1 MLIKNLFERDIFR
14 PINGVVKADQL
25 DDTSVWQE
33 LDEFV
38 ITREL
43 DQHIRKF
50 IAWFLEAV
58 DQGKNPNP
66 AGKMGVWLSGYFG
79 SGKSHFLKVLSYLLR
94 NRTHTF
100 NGKSKLA
107 VEFFKSKIKDAMLF
121 GDIKRAVVAD
131 TDVILFNIDSKADH
145 RTGRDLILRVFLKV
159 LNELQGYSGDHP
171 HIAHMERY
179 LEAKGKL
186 QAFQDAY
193 RKHTGTEWV
202 KDRDAYQFNRDEIV
216 KAWSETLGQ
225 SQQAA
230 EKWIDGAE
238 DTFPLSVE
246 NFCKWTKEY
255 LDSKGPQHRL
265 IFLVDEVGQ
274 FIGSDEKLMVNL
286 QTITE
291 GLGTACRRRA
301 WIVVTSQ
308 EDMDAVLGDMT
319 RRKKED
325 FSKIQGR
332 FYPPLSLSS
341 GNVDEVIQS
350 RLLEKIPDVKD
361 ELGTLFQK
369 KGDILKNQL
378 TFKNCGMTFRPFKDG
393 EDFVKNYPFAPYQ
406 FQLLQKIFEA
416 IRKAGATGINLAKG
430 ERSMLDAFQSAAKA
444 VSINEIGILVPLY
457 DFYPSIESFLDTSV
471 KRTIDQAKT
480 NPSLEPFDIHL
491 LQVLFL
497 IRYVDEMKGNVDNL
511 VTLCL
516 DQIDGDRL
524 ALRHKI
530 EESLARLEKE
540 TLISRNGENYFFL
553 TNEERDI
560 NKEIKTVELSDGEE
574 AKLLGQIIFDDV
586 LKEQRKHRFS
596 VNKMDFDFN
605 RRCDQFPIGNQK
617 DGALLVSVVTPMGDD
632 YEIYEKAKCILES
645 GSEGGFVLI
654 RLGNDESLGRELRT
668 YIQTEKYLA
677 RKNDGT
683 LLDSTKRILRECA
696 EDNRQRRDRL
706 TKVLSE
712 MMVEAE
718 YYVAGQPLKLKATA
732 AWSALD
738 EAMEY
743 LIQNTFSKMSYLR
756 QLTPEADRL
765 KEIQA
770 VLRSNDTAKET
781 LLFQSG
787 ENNPQAIEDVRN
799 HVELCARAN
808 RQIVLHDLIEKRY
821 ALRPYGWPDNEV
833 LLLLARLL
841 VLGDINL
848 MMDGALL
855 PPDKAFEAITTPA
868 KRRKIIVV
876 KRQTAN
882 PEAIKNARNLGK
894 ELFAEMGPDSED
906 GLFSFL
912 QRKLKE
918 WQTSLTT
925 YKTLADTGNY
935 PGKDEIADGLTLINK
950 PLTDKE
956 SPKFIDRFNTLRKDL
971 IDFAERYHDL
981 EHFYEHQKPTWEK
994 LRRATEKFNL
1004 NCLDLERDAQA
1015 GPALKRMKEILA
1027 APAPYGLLKD
1037 ADGLITTV
1045 DAVNSALL
1053 TGRRKLAVEKI
1064 DGHYATLTKEIAT
1077 VQGDAGLRVACL
1089 KPLEFLKKQVEREES
1104 LAHITQAEA
1113 EAIKEFD
1120 AAIGRIE
1127 DFVKKAAAKSPAK
1140 GTAMPTPVVKKQRI
1154 IKASDLMKATYLETP
1169 DDVNAFLEALRQE
1182 LQKALANGE
1191 RIQIR

>member
-43 DQHIRKF
+43 DQHLRKF
-50 IAWFLEAV
+50 IAWYLDAV
-58 DQGKNPNP
+58 DQGKNPDS
-66 AGKMGVWLSGYFG
+66 AGKMGVWISGFFG

-94 NRTHTF
+94 NGTHTL
-100 NGKSKLA
+100 NGTSKQA
-107 VEFFKSKIKDAMLF
+107 VEFFQSKIKDAMLF
-121 GDIKRAVVAD
+121 GDIKRAVIAD

-179 LEAKGKL
+179 LESKGKF
-186 QAFQDAY
+186 QAFQEAY
-193 RKHTGTEWV
+193 RKYTGTEWV
-202 KDRDAYQFNRDEIV
+202 KERDAYQFNHDEIV

-291 GLGTACRRRA
+291 GLGTTCRRHA

-308 EDMDAVLGDMT
+308 EDMDTVLGDMT

-350 RLLEKIPDVKD
+350 RLLAKIPDVKD
-361 ELGTLFQK
+361 ELATLFK
-369 KGDILKNQL
+369 TKGDILKNQL
-378 TFKNCGMTFRPFKDG
+378 TFKHCGMTFRPFKDG

-444 VSINEIGILVPLY
+444 VSVYEIGILVPLY

-471 KRTIDQAKT
+471 KRTIDQAET

-560 NKEIKTVELSDGEE
+560 NKEIKTVELSGGEE

-605 RRCDQFPIGNQK
+605 RRCDQYPIGNQK
-617 DGALLVSVVTPMGDD
+617 DGALLVSVVTPLGDD
-632 YEIYEKAKCILES
+632 YETYEKGKCILES
-645 GSEGGFVLI
+645 SAEGGFVLI

-668 YIQTEKYLA
+668 YLQTEKYLA

-706 TKVLSE
+706 TRLLSE

-718 YYVAGQPLKLKATA
+718 YYVAGQPLKIKATA

-743 LIQNTFSKMSYLR
+743 LIQNTFNKMSYLKG
-756 QLTPEADRL
+756 LAAEPL

-770 VLRSNDTAKET
+770 VLRSNDTAKEM

-799 HVELCARAN
+799 HVDLCARAN

-855 PPDKAFEAITTPA
+855 PPDKAFEPITTPA

-906 GLFSFL
+906 GLFTFL
-912 QRKLKE
+912 QRKLKD

-935 PGKDEIADGLTLINK
+935 PGEEEITDGLTLINK

-956 SPKFIDRFNTLRKDL
+956 SPKFIDRFNTLRPDL
-971 IDFAERYHDL
+971 IDFAERFHDL

-994 LRRATEKFNL
+994 LRRATEKFSL
-1004 NCLDLERDAQA
+1004 NCLDLERDAKA

-1037 ADGLITTV
+1037 SDSLITTV

-1053 TGRRKLAVEKI
+1053 TGRRKQAVEKI

-1077 VQGDAGLRVACL
+1077 VLGDAGLRVTCL
-1089 KPLEFLKKQVEREES
+1089 KPLELLKQQVEREES

-1120 AAIGRIE
+1120 AAIARIE
-1127 DFVKKAAAKSPAK
+1127 EFVKKAAAKPPAK
-1140 GTAMPTPVVKKQRI
+1140 GTGTPPPVVKKQRI
-1154 IKASDLMKATYLETP
+1154 IKASDLMKTTYLETP
-1169 DDVNAFLEALRQE
+1169 EDVNAFLDALRQE
-1182 LQKALANGE
+1182 LQKALVSGE